1 MEPVGFVLVKVDG
14 EYTESCGLGYDAER
28 KVLINKA

>member
-14 EYTESCGLGYDAER
+14 EYPESCGLGYDATQG
-28 KVLINKA
+28 LDQ